1 MYLCDWLQCSVWM
14 PEEANKSASVPHPAV
29 RDEVAPLGCWWRSNS
44 LIALKQNI
52 FHLAQTKMR
61 RRKDKSSK
69 TPIIYE
75 PVLCHKNRF
84 VMMKKPFDHINPWYV
99 CVREG
104 DRKCVRV
111 CVCVLFAAVRDL
123 LLSLFEPWQQ
133 LLFYVTAHNSEQ
145 TQISICE
152 KHTSYFYVCLCV
164 CVSRVCVCRAEKK
177 KHWILW
183 NDNGKRGNCHRENQ
197 RKSRCKMSFW
207 LSHRRVVR
215 IHLMLHSDFRL
226 KCWCSASRC
235 RSYTL

>member
-111 CVCVLFAAVRDL
+111 CVCVCSLLQWGICSSRSLSPGNSCSFMSPHTTANKPKLAYVRNTPVI
-123 LLSLFEPWQQ
+123 FMC
-133 LLFYVTAHNSEQ
+133 A
-145 TQISICE
+145 
-152 KHTSYFYVCLCV
+152 CV
-164 CVSRVCVCRAEKK
+164 CV
-177 KHWILW
+177 
-183 NDNGKRGNCHRENQ
+183 
-197 RKSRCKMSFW
+197 
-207 LSHRRVVR
+207 
-215 IHLMLHSDFRL
+215 
-226 KCWCSASRC
+226 
-235 RSYTL
+235 